1 MAMECHAKSY
11 ADKGEILMTTVPFMP
26 FQNESDTFN
35 IDKLTVENR
44 MDRISI
50 YGSLDITK
58 NKTGLEHAML
68 LKRLID
74 GAIDELK
81 RDKQL
86 PDHISLKEADIVK
99 NPFL

>member
-1 MAMECHAKSY
+1 
-11 ADKGEILMTTVPFMP
+11 MTTVPFMP
-26 FQNESDTFN
+26 FQNESDTFTM
-35 IDKLTVENR
+35 DKLTVENR

-58 NKTGLEHAML
+58 DKAGLEHAML
-68 LKRLID
+68 LKRLLD
-74 GAIDELK
+74 GTIDELK

-86 PDHISLKEADIVK
+86 PNHISLKEADIVD

>member
-1 MAMECHAKSY
+1 MPS
-11 ADKGEILMTTVPFMP
+11 VPFMP

-35 IDKLTVENR
+35 MDKLTVENR

-58 NKTGLEHAML
+58 DKAGLEHSML

-74 GAIDELK
+74 GTIDELK

-86 PDHISLKEADIVK
+86 PDQISLKDAETVN
-99 NPFL
+99 NPF

>member
-1 MAMECHAKSY
+1 
-11 ADKGEILMTTVPFMP
+11 MTTVPFMP

-35 IDKLTVENR
+35 MDKLTLENR

-58 NKTGLEHAML
+58 DKAGLEHALL

-74 GAIDELK
+74 SAIDELK

-86 PDHISLKEADIVK
+86 PDHISLKEADIVE